1 MKKGRISSR
10 SKLIVWL
17 IIPSTILVFA
27 VIGVAYEQTT
37 MFIRQTQDTALS
49 GTVQQ
54 VVRLI
59 ETQMNDV
66 VLNMIG
72 IEDEIKHGNR
82 NDIQLQQSMNAAVHI
97 RSELIRGIVF
107 KRTNEDLIGYPEY
120 FWGSFSD
127 KELSVIEKQTHNS
140 HTNVIWSEPFNSY
153 LGNSGIVNRVSIVTK
168 EILDDD
174 GNYLGDLSF
183 VIDVT
188 NFLQRSA
195 AFAGATDTQSLLYDA
210 NNQLIYSITIA
221 VQSPLAPIYYT
232 DKNTETLERAT
243 RYYKDMGKYVVVSSM
258 IQAPYWK
265 VVVVGDIQKLE
276 KKYRPF
282 VQMAWTVF
290 LIGIAGLVFIYIV
303 VSWWFTRP
311 ITVLTKGVRQISKGN
326 LDYTF
331 SLKRQDEFGELSN
344 EFNRMMNKIKELI
357 NTLKITEENK
367 RQSDFQVLLSQI
379 NPHFLYNTLNTI
391 DIMVDHSNKD
401 QLHLVIQVLT
411 RLLQYGLD
419 SSTDVKPLRD
429 ELINIRDYLYIQSVR
444 YADRFDFSIVDPPEA
459 LSGIKVLKLILQP
472 IVENAVFHGLHP
484 LSGRKGT
491 LTVSIQMADK
501 DLYIEVA
508 DNGVGMDEEQ
518 LERIRA
524 SFSFSHDLTSNHI
537 GIRNVYK
544 RIQLYYGASYGLTIE
559 SALNLGTVVTI
570 RLKKNLE

>member
-1 MKKGRISSR
+1 MKRGRISSR

-17 IIPSTILVFA
+17 IIPSTVLVFA
-27 VIGVAYEQTT
+27 VIGVAYDQTT
-37 MFIRQTQDTALS
+37 MFIRQTQDTVLN

-66 VLNMIG
+66 VLNMVG

-82 NDIQLQQSMNAAVHI
+82 SDIQLQQTMSAAVHI

-107 KRTNEDLIGYPEY
+107 RTANEELIGYPEY

-127 KELSVIEKQTHNS
+127 KELSVIKKQAHNS

-153 LGNSGIVNRVSIVTK
+153 LTKSGLVNRVSIVTK

-174 GNYLGDLSF
+174 GIYIGDLSF

-188 NFLQRSA
+188 NFLHRSA
-195 AFAGATDTQSLLYDA
+195 AFAGATDMQSLLYDVK
-210 NNQLIYSITIA
+210 NQLIYSITIA
-221 VQSPLAPIYYT
+221 AQNPLAPIYYT
-232 DKNTETLERAT
+232 DKNTETLEKAAS
-243 RYYKDMGKYVVVSSM
+243 YYKDIGKYVVVSAM
-258 IQAPYWK
+258 NQAPYWK
-265 VVVVGDIQKLE
+265 VVVVGDVQTLE

-282 VQMAWTVF
+282 LRMAWIVF
-290 LIGIAGLVFIYIV
+290 IIGIAGLIFIYIV

-311 ITVLTKGVRQISKGN
+311 INALTKGVRKISKGN

-331 SLKRQDEFGELSN
+331 SSKRQDEFGELSN
-344 EFNRMMNKIKELI
+344 EFNRMMNRIKELI
-357 NTLKITEENK
+357 DTLKITEEHK
-367 RQSDFQVLLSQI
+367 RQSDFQVLLSQV

-391 DIMVDHSNKD
+391 DIMVDHSNKE

-429 ELINIRDYLYIQSVR
+429 ELINSRDYLYIQSVR
-444 YADRFDFSIVDPPEA
+444 YADRFDFSIDDPPEG

-491 LTVSIQMADK
+491 LTVSIRLDDN
-501 DLYIEVA
+501 DLCIEVA
-508 DNGVGMDEEQ
+508 DNGVGMNEEQ
-518 LERIRA
+518 LERIMS
-524 SFSFSHDLTSNHI
+524 SFSSSHDLTSNHI
-537 GIRNVYK
+537 GIRNVHK
-544 RIQLYYGASYGLTIE
+544 RIQLYYGVSYGLTIKASWIGE
-559 SALNLGTVVTI
+559 L
-570 RLKKNLE
+570 